1 MKLLSTLLQKTAPL
15 FNKGGRLV
23 RWYPAFD
30 AVDSFLMGSR
40 HTTGS
45 APHVRDAMDLKRIM
59 ILVVIALLPC
69 VFMAMWNTGYQAN
82 LALQALGLTSPAGW
96 RGAVMASL
104 NLACT
109 PDNFLAN
116 LIHGSLYFLP
126 IYLMTLTAG
135 GIWEM
140 IFNLIRGHE
149 ISEAFLV
156 TSLLFPLTLPP
167 TVPLWQV
174 ALGIS
179 FGVIFAKEVFGG
191 VGRNFMNPAL
201 VSRAFLFFA
210 YPGNMS
216 GDTVWVGVDGLSSA
230 TALAKVAAAPADAP
244 LSGLNFS
251 WADAF
256 LGIIPGSMG
265 ETSVVAC
272 LLGATL
278 LLVCGIASWR
288 IMASMLLGGLSLALL
303 LQFTASSGNTLINL
317 PFYWHPVLG
326 GFAFGLIF
334 MATDPVTAPHTN
346 IGRWCYGFFIG
357 ALAIL
362 IRVINPA
369 YPEGVMLAILLG
381 NVFSPLFD
389 YPVIQANIRQRRLRH
404 G

>member
-1 MKLLSTLLQKTAPL
+1 MSEQL
-15 FNKGGRLV
+15 
-23 RWYPAFD
+23 
-30 AVDSFLMGSR
+30 
-40 HTTGS
+40 
-45 APHVRDAMDLKRIM
+45 
-59 ILVVIALLPC
+59 ALLPEYLT
-69 VFMAMWNTGYQAN
+69 AHLELTL
-82 LALQALGLTSPAGW
+82 LALGVGLNPDAI
-96 RGAVMASL
+96 GANVL
-104 NLACT
+104 
-109 PDNFLAN
+109 
-116 LIHGSLYFLP
+116 HGALYFLP
-126 IYLMTLTAG
+126 IYLVSLTAG
-135 GIWEM
+135 GIWEV
-140 IFNLIRGHE
+140 IFNLGRGHE
-149 ISEAFLV
+149 MSEAFLV
-156 TSLLFPLTLPP
+156 TSLLFPLTLPA

-174 ALGIS
+174 AIGIS

-201 VSRAFLFFA
+201 VARAFLFFA

-230 TALAKVAAAPADAP
+230 TALAKVAAAPADSP
-244 LSGLNFS
+244 LANFDFS

-256 LGIIPGSMG
+256 VGTIPGSMG

-288 IMASMLLGGLSLALL
+288 IMVSMLLGGLSLALL
-303 LQFTASSGNTLINL
+303 FQFIASSSNALINL

-334 MATDPVTAPHTN
+334 MATDPVTAPHTD

-357 ALAIL
+357 ALSIL

-369 YPEGVMLAILLG
+369 YPEGVMLTILLG